1 MVDRAGILARRTMS
15 ATQTMPR
22 ALVVL
27 RVPRGAAAPDD
38 AAIRGALAGDRV
50 RLALPP
56 AAGIAYRVAGP
67 YAIEIGG
74 RALDEYCA
82 WEV

>member
-1 MVDRAGILARRTMS
+1 MS
-15 ATQTMPR
+15 AAQTMPR

-27 RVPRGAAAPDD
+27 RVPRGTAAPDD
-38 AAIRGALAGDRV
+38 AAIRGALAGDRA
-50 RLALPP
+50 RLALPSL
-56 AAGIAYRVAGP
+56 ASVSYRVAGP
-67 YAIEIGG
+67 YAVEIGG

>member
-1 MVDRAGILARRTMS
+1 MS
-15 ATQTMPR
+15 APQTMPR

-27 RVPRGAAAPDD
+27 RVPRGAPAPDD
-38 AAIRGALAGDRV
+38 AAIRSALAGDRA

-56 AAGIAYRVAGP
+56 VAGVTYRVAGP

-74 RALDEYCA
+74 QALDEYCA

>member
-1 MVDRAGILARRTMS
+1 VTQHVPGGS
-15 ATQTMPR
+15 ASR

-27 RVPRGAAAPDD
+27 RVGRGSAPPPPAEVH
-38 AAIRGALAGDRV
+38 AAIAADRT

-56 AAGIAYRVAGP
+56 APLLEYRLAGP
-67 YAIEIGG
+67 YPIELGG
-74 RALDEYCA
+74 EALDEYVA